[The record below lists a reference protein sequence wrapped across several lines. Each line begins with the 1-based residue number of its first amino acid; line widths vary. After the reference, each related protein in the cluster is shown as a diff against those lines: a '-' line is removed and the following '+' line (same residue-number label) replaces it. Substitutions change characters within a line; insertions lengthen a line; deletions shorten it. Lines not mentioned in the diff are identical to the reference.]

1 MPSYYK
7 IYKFKITDKETG
19 EEKKYS
25 NTYNIIEDLKI
36 SKATIYNIINKK
48 PSVKLNKYIIEKINE
63 KFKIT
68 C

>member
-19 EEKKYS
+19 DEKKYS